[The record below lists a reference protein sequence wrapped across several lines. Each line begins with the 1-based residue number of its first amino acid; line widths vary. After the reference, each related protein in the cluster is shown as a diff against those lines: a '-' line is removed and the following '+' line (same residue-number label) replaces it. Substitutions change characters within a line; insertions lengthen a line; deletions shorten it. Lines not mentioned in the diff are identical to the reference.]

1 MKTYAIAVLPGDG
14 IGPEVIA
21 QAVRVLEAVSE
32 RFDVRFTLETLP
44 VGAAGVAAAD
54 DPLPS
59 VTRAAGLRSDAG
71 LLGAGGDPALD
82 GAPRELRPATRLPAL
97 RK

>member
-44 VGAAGVAAAD
+44 VGAAGVAAAN

-59 VTRAAGLRSDAG
+59 VTRAAG
-71 LLGAGGDPALD
+71 P
-82 GAPRELRPATRLPAL
+82 EE
-97 RK
+97 